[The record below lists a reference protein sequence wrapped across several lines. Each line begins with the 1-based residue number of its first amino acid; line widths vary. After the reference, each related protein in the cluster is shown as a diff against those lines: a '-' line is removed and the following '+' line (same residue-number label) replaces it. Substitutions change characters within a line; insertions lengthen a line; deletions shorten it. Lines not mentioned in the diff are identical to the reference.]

1 MKAKNNKKNI
11 VIAIIAIT
19 TLIVL
24 IIINILISNKD
35 KSTELTNEEIVQIQK
50 ESTVSK
56 LSEWGEKDRI
66 EYYATNF
73 LRYLEYGN
81 YTKAYSCL
89 YDEFKKK
96 YFPTEQ
102 EFEEY
107 VKQYLPKEIITEYEN
122 IERLDNTYV
131 LWLNIKDAEGEKNDF
146 SLNIVIRENDYDD
159 FDLSFS
165 VNSAIDANK

>member
-1 MKAKNNKKNI
+1 MKIKKNKKNI
-11 VIAIIAIT
+11 LILLIVI
-19 TLIVL
+19 LVVL

-35 KSTELTNEEIVQIQK
+35 KSTELTNEEIVQIQN

-56 LSEWGEKDRI
+56 LSEWGEEDRI

-73 LRYLEYGN
+73 LRDLEYGN

-89 YDEFKKK
+89 YEEFKKK

-107 VKQYLPKEIITEYEN
+107 VKKYLPQEIITEYEN

-131 LWLNIKDAEGEKNDF
+131 LWLNVKDAEGEKNDF